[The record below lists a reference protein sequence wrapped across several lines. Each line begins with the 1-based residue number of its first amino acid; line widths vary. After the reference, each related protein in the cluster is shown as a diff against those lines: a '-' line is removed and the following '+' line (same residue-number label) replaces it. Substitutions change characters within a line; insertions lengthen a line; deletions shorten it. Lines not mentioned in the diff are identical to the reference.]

1 MSTATTTLWPT
12 TAPTRAGRS
21 ARAASP
27 GRPVSADGWQ
37 WTFQDEGEI
46 IICPWHHWQFDVKT
60 VASDRYAVP
69 TYDLQVE
76 DGEIHLLR

>member
-1 MSTATTTLWPT
+1 
-12 TAPTRAGRS
+12 
-21 ARAASP
+21 
-27 GRPVSADGWQ
+27 VSADGWQ